1 MRNATTPKMSTSEFR
16 RYFDDINGKKSLFVE
31 AGAVSIDR
39 GCIHD
44 QFAPNIIENGVVDQ
58 KL

>member
-16 RYFDDINGKKSLFVE
+16 RYFDDINGRKRLP
-31 AGAVSIDR
+31 VSIDR